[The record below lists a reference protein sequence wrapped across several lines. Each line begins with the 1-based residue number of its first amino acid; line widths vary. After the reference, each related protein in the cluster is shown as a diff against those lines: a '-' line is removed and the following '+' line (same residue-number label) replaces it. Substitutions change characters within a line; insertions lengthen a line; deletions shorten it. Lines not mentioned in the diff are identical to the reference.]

1 MARFTEAL
9 LRRFVR
15 ARCSFSSKSEVT
27 LGDTFVLALAL
38 ALLLLLA
45 CLALGVA
52 VAVAVVVAAPGST
65 SRTVAGQGAVAAPA
79 CPRAAASLWWRIH
92 SRCEF
97 VTQQGSQSVLCIQGA
112 SA

>member
-27 LGDTFVLALAL
+27 LGDTFVVALALAL

-52 VAVAVVVAAPGST
+52 VAVAVTAAGST
-65 SRTVAGQGAVAAPA
+65 SRTVAGWGAVPA
-79 CPRAAASLWWRIH
+79 RA
-92 SRCEF
+92 
-97 VTQQGSQSVLCIQGA
+97 
-112 SA
+112 